1 MSPAVVT
8 PTLPCGM
15 FFDAEA
21 TESPRPV
28 ETPSSFPVAEFVVT
42 PLPLANACAVQLPPR
57 HTTVA
62 SGTALPTPFAAL
74 SAPPKVPV
82 HEGTGGFTE
91 SPQPQGAT
99 VVGHAGHE
107 GRSNWSLRR
116 NHAMGSQVH
125 ARDSAAWRDVAREL
139 YAARVITGVVR
150 QEARLDPRARE
161 SSLRPWL
168 SSAS

>member
-1 MSPAVVT
+1 MDLDLVDVHIA
-8 PTLPCGM
+8 
-15 FFDAEA
+15 
-21 TESPRPV
+21 
-28 ETPSSFPVAEFVVT
+28 
-42 PLPLANACAVQLPPR
+42 
-57 HTTVA
+57 
-62 SGTALPTPFAAL
+62 PFAAL

-82 HEGTGGFTE
+82 HEDAGGFTE

-99 VVGHAGHE
+99 VVGDAGHE